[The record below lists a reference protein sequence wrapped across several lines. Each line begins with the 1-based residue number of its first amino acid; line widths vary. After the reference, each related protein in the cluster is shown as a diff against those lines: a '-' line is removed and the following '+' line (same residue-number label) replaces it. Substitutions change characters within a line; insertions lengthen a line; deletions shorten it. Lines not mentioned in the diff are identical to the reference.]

1 MLTSA
6 MSRHDFV
13 GDKKRIMSN
22 FSLGTGYDN
31 FNLLRLVNS
40 IETDALLWQDI
51 IL

>member
-6 MSRHDFV
+6 MSPPDFV

-22 FSLGTGYDN
+22 SSLGTGYD
-31 FNLLRLVNS
+31 LLRLVNS
-40 IETDALLWQDI
+40 TETDALLWQDI